1 MKLFSYF
8 AFAASAGLLTSC
20 VSSPELLRTELN
32 ATLTGHQQTPAAGDL
47 DGTGTA
53 RVIVEAGQERI
64 CWDLAVRGIE
74 PATAAHIHRGAA
86 GSAGPPLV
94 TLTTP
99 GADGRSNGCTA
110 IVRDLGAEI
119 AAAPDRFYVNVHNAP
134 YPGGAV
140 RGQLRGRSF
149 IQPGRPREN
158 R

>member
-1 MKLFSYF
+1 MKILPLP
-8 AFAASAGLLTSC
+8 AAAACALLAGC
-20 VSSPELLRTELN
+20 VSSPELLRTELD
-32 ATLTGHQQTPAAGDL
+32 ATLTGHQQTPSPGDL

-74 PATAAHIHRGAA
+74 PASAAHIHRGAA
-86 GSAGPPLV
+86 GSAGPPVV

-99 GADGRSNGCTA
+99 GADGRSNGCAA
-110 IVRDLGAEI
+110 IARELAAEMATI
-119 AAAPDRFYVNVHNAP
+119 PGNFYINVHNAP

-140 RGQLRGRSF
+140 RGQLRGRAF
-149 IQPGRPREN
+149 IQPGRQRES